1 MGGDGKNRQEIEGN
15 LMRFEEWKP
24 FYNEIVQIMGY
35 DIEKD
40 KESARILQD
49 LLFKNKNYIKPHY
62 LREIIEGRTV
72 YIFGAGPSLELAL
85 RYLSFHDGVMISADG
100 ATSALLEFGLVPDI
114 VVTDLDGCFEDI
126 KRADVLGAY
135 IVVHAHGDNIENL
148 KEYVPQLEKVL
159 GTCQTEPLDIV
170 YNFGGFTDG
179 DRAVFLAEEFGAE
192 EIILVGFDFGDVVG
206 KWSKP
211 HLKGHTRIWES
222 KRKKFEFAQK
232 LLEWLKKNGRAKIK
246 RVVCHPIDNVM
257 SECYIEG

>member
-1 MGGDGKNRQEIEGN
+1 MK
-15 LMRFEEWKP
+15 FEEWKP
-24 FYNEIVQIMGY
+24 FYNEIVTTMGY
-35 DIEKD
+35 DVMKD
-40 KESARILQD
+40 REAAEILQE
-49 LLFKNKNYIKPHY
+49 LLLKNKNYIKPHY
-62 LREIIEGRTV
+62 LREIIEGKKV

-85 RYLSFHDGVMISADG
+85 KYLSFKDGIKISADG

-114 VVTDLDGCFEDI
+114 VVTDLDGRFEDI
-126 KRADVLGAY
+126 RRADLLGAY
-135 IVVHAHGDNIENL
+135 IVVHAHGDNIEKL

-170 YNFGGFTDG
+170 HNFGGFTDG

-211 HLKGHTRIWES
+211 HLKEHAPIWES

-232 LLEWLKKNGRAKIK
+232 LLQWLKKNGKAKI
-246 RVVCHPIDNVM
+246 RRIVCHPIDYAI
-257 SECYIEG
+257 SKCYIER